1 MSATE
6 LFEDSNIEKLRCFYK
21 QHESDYVSI
30 AYKLQDMIDC
40 FVIDYVES
48 QIRVFVVKGADFL
61 VDSVEKNIK

>member
-1 MSATE
+1 LSAAE

-21 QHESDYVSI
+21 QHGSGYVSI
-30 AYKLQDMIDC
+30 AYKLEDMIDC

-48 QIRVFVVKGADFL
+48 QIRVLVVKGADFL